1 MISFLLNTLYEFG
14 VDYGIYQIIE
24 DIKVTPNA
32 GIIISNSNKTG
43 NQYTLFVDVLS
54 LILKSVIFIYQL
66 SV

>member
-32 GIIISNSNKTG
+32 GIISNSNKTG

-54 LILKSVIFIYQL
+54 SILKSVIFIYQL